1 MTETTPTA
9 TTPRVTITSNF
20 WQKYRQLIVKEVL
33 PYQWAVMNDEADV
46 KITDEKGGANPD
58 SKNSHAV
65 ANLKIAA
72 GQMTGHHFGFPF
84 QDTDVYKWLEAAAY
98 SFSYQK
104 NDDLKQVTDQLI
116 DLIAAAQDDD
126 GYLSTFFQIDA
137 PDRKFK
143 RLQQS
148 HELYTMGHYIE
159 AGVAYYQA
167 TGNQRALTIAT
178 KMADCI
184 DQHFGPADGQLHG
197 ADGHPEIELAL
208 AKLYE
213 ITQEHRYLDLAHY
226 FLVNRGVDPDFYDK
240 QLAAD
245 GFENDIIP
253 GMHGVTH
260 SYYQVD
266 QPLLT
271 QEDAKGHAVRVV
283 YLCTGMAHVARLTGD
298 QALLAACKR
307 LWHSI
312 VHKRMY
318 VTGGIGSTNIGEAF
332 TYDYDLPNE
341 TMYAETCASV
351 GLTFFAK
358 QMLATEANGE
368 YGDIIEKELF
378 NGALSGISLDG
389 KHFFYV
395 NPLTADPQFQEN
407 PSKAH
412 IMSRRQDWFGC
423 ACCPSNIARLV
434 SSVDQYIYTTTNNV
448 ILSHQFIANQA
459 TFGDNIAINQTGNF
473 PWDNT
478 VHYAVT
484 NPNHVTMKLG
494 IRIPSWSQANFTLTI
509 NGQAQTLPLQDGF
522 VYLDITQD
530 LTVALTLDFSIRELQ
545 ANAAISADAG
555 QVAIQRGPMV
565 YCAEQADNPTN
576 LWQYR
581 LAAADHPTY
590 RFDTELLNGVGTIT
604 ADAAVRQSSPATE
617 PLYRTYQPTTWQA
630 TTLTFIPYYAW
641 ANRADGQMRVWI
653 NKENA

>member
-1 MTETTPTA
+1 M
-9 TTPRVTITSNF
+9 TITSDF
-20 WQKYRQLIVKEVL
+20 WNKYRQLIVKEVL
-33 PYQWAVMNDEADV
+33 PYQWAVMNDEADIN
-46 KITDEKGGANPD
+46 ITDEKGGANPD

-72 GQMTGHHFGFPF
+72 GQMKGHHFGFPF

-98 SFSYQK
+98 SFSYQA
-104 NDDLKQVTDQLI
+104 NPDLKTVTDNLI
-116 DLIAAAQDDD
+116 DLIADAQEDD

-137 PDRKFK
+137 PERKFK

-159 AGVAYYQA
+159 AGVAYHQA
-167 TGNQRALTIAT
+167 TGSEKALTIAI

-184 DQHFGPADGQLHG
+184 DANFGPQDGKLHA

-208 AKLYE
+208 SKLFE
-213 ITQEHRYLDLAHY
+213 ATHEQRYLDLAHY
-226 FLVNRGVDPDFYDK
+226 FLVNRGVDPDFYDR

-245 GFENDIIP
+245 GFDNDIIP

-271 QEDAKGHAVRVV
+271 QKDAKGHAVRVV

-298 QALLAACKR
+298 KDLQAACDR
-307 LWHSI
+307 LWDSI
-312 VHKRMY
+312 VHRRMY

-358 QMLATEANGE
+358 QMLQNEAKGE
-368 YGDIIEKELF
+368 FGDIIEKELF

-395 NPLTADPQFQEN
+395 NPLTADPKFQQN

-434 SSVDQYIYTTTNNV
+434 SSIDQYVYTVTDDA

-459 TFGDNIAINQTGNF
+459 EFDQGLVIDQTSNF
-473 PWDNT
+473 PWDNHI
-478 VHYAVT
+478 HYAVK
-484 NPNHVTMKLG
+484 NPNGVQTKLG
-494 IRIPSWSQANFTLTI
+494 IRIPGWSRANFTLVVDGAEQTRPVQ
-509 NGQAQTLPLQDGF
+509 NGF
-522 VYLDITQD
+522 IYLDITGD
-530 LTVALTLDFSIRELQ
+530 LTVELTLDFSIRELQ
-545 ANAAISADAG
+545 ANPAVASDAG

-565 YCAEQADNPTN
+565 YCAEQADNSAD
-576 LWQYR
+576 LWNYR
-581 LAAADHPTY
+581 VAADADLSYH
-590 RFDTELLNGVGTIT
+590 FDADLLNGVGEIT
-604 ADAAVRQSSPATE
+604 AKAAVRKTSATTD
-617 PLYRTYQPTTWQA
+617 LYADYQPTTWQP
-630 TTLTFIPYYAW
+630 TDLTLVPYYAW
-641 ANRADGQMRVWI
+641 ANRADGQMRVWL

>member
-1 MTETTPTA
+1 LTESTLTTA
-9 TTPRVTITSNF
+9 TPKVTITSDF
-20 WQKYRQLIVKEVL
+20 WNKYRQLIVKEVL
-33 PYQWAVMNDEADV
+33 PYQWAVMNDEAD
-46 KITDEKGGANPD
+46 INIADEKGGDNPD

-72 GQMTGHHFGFPF
+72 GQMKGHHFGFPF

-98 SFSYQK
+98 SFSYQA
-104 NDDLKQVTDQLI
+104 NPDLKTVTDNLI
-116 DLIAAAQDDD
+116 DLIADAQEDD

-137 PDRKFK
+137 PERKFK

-159 AGVAYYQA
+159 AGVAYHQA
-167 TGNQRALTIAT
+167 TGNEKALTIAI

-184 DQHFGPADGQLHG
+184 DANFGPQDGKLHA

-208 AKLYE
+208 SKLFE
-213 ITQEHRYLDLAHY
+213 VTHEQRYLDLAHY
-226 FLVNRGVDPDFYDK
+226 FLVNRGVDPDFYDR
-240 QLAAD
+240 QLEAD
-245 GFENDIIP
+245 GFDNDIIP

-271 QEDAKGHAVRVV
+271 QKDAKGHAVRVV

-298 QALLAACKR
+298 KDLQAACDR
-307 LWHSI
+307 LWDSI
-312 VHKRMY
+312 VHRRMY
-318 VTGGIGSTNIGEAF
+318 VTGGIGSTNVGEAF

-358 QMLATEANGE
+358 QMLQNEAKGE
-368 YGDIIEKELF
+368 FGDIIEKELF

-395 NPLTADPQFQEN
+395 NPLTADPKFQQN

-434 SSVDQYIYTTTNNV
+434 SSIDQYVYTVTDDA

-459 TFGDNIAINQTGNF
+459 KFDQGLEIDQTSNF
-473 PWDNT
+473 PWDNHI
-478 VHYAVT
+478 HYAVK
-484 NPNHVTMKLG
+484 NPNGVQTKLG
-494 IRIPSWSQANFTLTI
+494 IRIPSWSRSNFTLVVDGAEQTRPVQ
-509 NGQAQTLPLQDGF
+509 NGF
-522 VYLDITQD
+522 IYLDVTGD
-530 LTVALTLDFSIRELQ
+530 LTVELTLDFSIRELQ
-545 ANAAISADAG
+545 ANPAVASDAG
-555 QVAIQRGPMV
+555 KVAIQRGPMV
-565 YCAEQADNPTN
+565 YCAEQADNSAD
-576 LWQYR
+576 LWNYR
-581 LAAADHPTY
+581 VAADADLTY
-590 RFDTELLNGVGTIT
+590 HFDADLLNGVGEIT
-604 ADAAVRQSSPATE
+604 AKAAVRKTPATTD
-617 PLYRTYQPTTWQA
+617 LYADYQPTTWQP
-630 TTLTFIPYYAW
+630 TDLTLVPYYAW
-641 ANRADGQMRVWI
+641 ANRADGQMRVWL

>member
-1 MTETTPTA
+1 MTTVTHAPVA
-9 TTPRVTITSNF
+9 PQVTITSDF
-20 WQKYRQLIVKEVL
+20 WNKYRQLIVKEVL

-46 KITDEKGGANPD
+46 NIADEKGGDNPD

-98 SFSYQK
+98 SFSYQA
-104 NDDLKQVTDQLI
+104 NPDLKQITDNLI
-116 DLIAAAQDDD
+116 DLIADAQEDD

-137 PDRKFK
+137 PKRRFK

-159 AGVAYYQA
+159 AGVAYHQA
-167 TGNQRALTIAT
+167 TGNDKALTIAT

-184 DQHFGPADGQLHG
+184 DANFGPQAGKLHA

-208 AKLYE
+208 AKLFE
-213 ITQEHRYLDLAHY
+213 VTHEQRYLDLAHY
-226 FLVNRGVDPDFYDK
+226 FLVNRGVDPDFYDR
-240 QLAAD
+240 QLEED
-245 GFENDIIP
+245 GLDNDIIP
-253 GMHGVTH
+253 GMRGVSH

-271 QEDAKGHAVRVV
+271 QKDAKGHAVRVV

-298 QALLAACKR
+298 QDLLAACKR
-307 LWHSI
+307 LWDSI
-312 VHKRMY
+312 VHRRMY
-318 VTGGIGSTNIGEAF
+318 VTGGIGSTNVGEAF

-358 QMLATEANGE
+358 QMLQTDPKGE

-395 NPLTADPQFQEN
+395 NPLTADPKFQQN

-434 SSVDQYIYTTTNNV
+434 SSIDQYVYTVTDDA

-459 TFGDNIAINQTGNF
+459 TFAQGLTIDQTGDF
-473 PWDNT
+473 PWDNH
-478 VHYAVT
+478 VHYTVT
-484 NPNHVTMKLG
+484 NPNAVHTQLG
-494 IRIPSWSQANFTLTI
+494 IRIPSWSRDHFTLTV
-509 NGQAQTLPLQDGF
+509 NGQPQTPTVQDGF
-522 VYLDITQD
+522 VYLDVTAD
-530 LTVALTLDFSIRELQ
+530 LTVDLTLDFSIRELQ
-545 ANAAISADAG
+545 ANAQVASDAG

-565 YCAEQADNPTN
+565 YCAEQTDNPGN
-576 LWQYR
+576 LWDYR
-581 LAAADHPTY
+581 LAADSQLTY
-590 RFDTELLNGVGTIT
+590 AFNANLLNGVGEIT
-604 ADAAVRQSSPATE
+604 AQAAVRQAPKTTA
-617 PLYRTYQPTTWQA
+617 LYTPYQPTTWQK
-630 TTLTFIPYYAW
+630 TQVTLVPYYAW
-641 ANRADGQMRVWI
+641 ANREDGQMRVWLP
-653 NKENA
+653 KEDA

>member
-1 MTETTPTA
+1 MTESTLTTA
-9 TTPRVTITSNF
+9 TPKVTITSDF
-20 WQKYRQLIVKEVL
+20 WNKYRQLIVKEVL
-33 PYQWAVMNDEADV
+33 PYQWAVMNDEAD
-46 KITDEKGGANPD
+46 INIADEKGGDNPD

-72 GQMTGHHFGFPF
+72 GQMKGHHFGFPF

-98 SFSYQK
+98 SFSYQA
-104 NDDLKQVTDQLI
+104 NPDLKTVTDNLI
-116 DLIAAAQDDD
+116 DLIADAQEDD

-137 PDRKFK
+137 PERKFK

-159 AGVAYYQA
+159 AGVAYHQA
-167 TGNQRALTIAT
+167 TGNEKALTIAL

-184 DQHFGPADGQLHG
+184 DANFGPQDGKLHA

-208 AKLYE
+208 SKLFE
-213 ITQEHRYLDLAHY
+213 VTHEQRYLDLAHY
-226 FLVNRGVDPDFYDK
+226 FLVNRGVDPDFYDR
-240 QLAAD
+240 QLEAD
-245 GFENDIIP
+245 GFDNDIIP

-271 QEDAKGHAVRVV
+271 QKDAKGHAVRVV

-298 QALLAACKR
+298 KDLQAACDR
-307 LWHSI
+307 LWDSI
-312 VHKRMY
+312 VHRRMY
-318 VTGGIGSTNIGEAF
+318 VTGGIGSTNVGEAF

-358 QMLATEANGE
+358 QMLQNEAKGE
-368 YGDIIEKELF
+368 FGDIIEKELF

-395 NPLTADPQFQEN
+395 NPLTADPKFQQN

-434 SSVDQYIYTTTNNV
+434 SSIDQYVYTVTDDA

-459 TFGDNIAINQTGNF
+459 KFDQGLEIDQTSNF
-473 PWDNT
+473 PWDNH
-478 VHYAVT
+478 VHYAVK
-484 NPNHVTMKLG
+484 NPNGVQTKLG
-494 IRIPSWSQANFTLTI
+494 IRIPSWSRSNFTLVVDGAEQTRPVQ
-509 NGQAQTLPLQDGF
+509 NGF
-522 VYLDITQD
+522 IYLDITGD
-530 LTVALTLDFSIRELQ
+530 LTVELTLDFSIRELQ
-545 ANAAISADAG
+545 TNPAVSSDAG
-555 QVAIQRGPMV
+555 KVAIQRGPMV
-565 YCAEQADNPTN
+565 YCAEQADNSAD
-576 LWQYR
+576 LWNYR
-581 LAAADHPTY
+581 VAADADLTY
-590 RFDTELLNGVGTIT
+590 HFDADLLNGVGEIT
-604 ADAAVRQSSPATE
+604 AKAAVRKTPATTD
-617 PLYRTYQPTTWQA
+617 LYADYQPTTWQP
-630 TTLTFIPYYAW
+630 TDLTLVPYYAW
-641 ANRADGQMRVWI
+641 ANRADGQMRVWL